1 MCKVGNKAHNSL
13 ACFFGFALLAMA
25 ALLLF
30 GIVRGQINPPVG
42 RFGELAMGR
51 FLGAIICAFLIPALV
66 MLGQKLVRSGSTSPV
81 LRLPGWIMA
90 GLTIVFLTVQLF
102 FVIYSFRPVPK
113 YDPQDYQHLVG
124 KHLRDARS
132 ELDTKHSVSGAGKGN
147 GVSYRSLSFRGM
159 ELVATPDGIITEV
172 KKGLR
177 D

>member
-1 MCKVGNKAHNSL
+1 
-13 ACFFGFALLAMA
+13 MA

-42 RFGELAMGR
+42 RFGDLAMGR

-66 MLGQKLVRSGSTSPV
+66 MLGQKLVRSGSTSPL
-81 LRLPGWIMA
+81 LRLPGWIMT

-124 KHLRDARS
+124 QHLRDARS
-132 ELDTKHSVSGAGKGN
+132 ELDTKHSVSGAQ
-147 GVSYRSLSFRGM
+147 RSRRFLSLRGM
-159 ELVATPDGIITEV
+159 EIVADSDGNILEV